1 MTTTSTN
8 SAAGRGLPIFRNG
21 LGESAGG
28 LVGPSASYPAAILT
42 MPLRGFPIDDE
53 RASYLG
59 IDEEPDL
66 EPGFSGMAS
75 FRWQIEQEIERL
87 ISVLDAIDGDA
98 DFEQTATETR
108 GAGFA
113 SDPSLDDAEPLS

>member
-1 MTTTSTN
+1 MTTSTN

-21 LGESAGG
+21 LGVITGGPAG
-28 LVGPSASYPAAILT
+28 LSTSYPAAILT
-42 MPLRGFPIDDE
+42 MPLSGFPIDDE

-59 IDEEPDL
+59 IGDEPDL
-66 EPGFSGMAS
+66 EPGFSGMAR
-75 FRWQIEQEIERL
+75 FRWQIEQEIDRL
-87 ISVLDAIDGDA
+87 ISVLDVIDGDA

-113 SDPSLDDAEPLS
+113 SDLSLDDAEALS